1 MYSSEYPYRAYQVME
16 YIETYF
22 RMFFAVTVL
31 TVVSDV
37 KDFIFL
43 VVIVTVLNWL
53 AGYMA
58 DRKNGKK
65 YEHKKTMQAVKE
77 LFLTNAVL
85 FFVAL
90 TCSMLEPSIDYKLI
104 IKALTGIFLII
115 YARNITKNLRIIQP
129 HNDFIRTLNSIANS
143 KYFQMKK
150 KIKDGDF
157 EIPKERKEDGRPEE
171 TNTVYP

>member
-1 MYSSEYPYRAYQVME
+1 M
-16 YIETYF
+16 IEHIEDYF

-37 KDFIFL
+37 RDFIFL
-43 VVIVTVLNWL
+43 VVIVTILNWI

-58 DRKNGKK
+58 DKKVGKG

-77 LFLTNAVL
+77 LFLTNAIL

-90 TCSMLEPSIDYKLI
+90 TCSMLDPDIDYATIVRVL
-104 IKALTGIFLII
+104 AGIFLII
-115 YARNITKNLRIIQP
+115 YARNIAKNLRIIQP
-129 HNDFIRTLNSIANS
+129 SNEFIKVLNSIANN
-143 KYFQMKK
+143 KYFQLKK

-157 EIPKERKEDGRPEE
+157 EIPKERKENGEI
-171 TNTVYP
+171 N

>member
-1 MYSSEYPYRAYQVME
+1 M
-16 YIETYF
+16 IEQIEIYF

-31 TVVSDV
+31 AVVSDV
-37 KDFIFL
+37 KDFIFI
-43 VVIVTVLNWL
+43 VVIITAINWL

-58 DRKNGKK
+58 GRKKGEK
-65 YEHKKTMQAVKE
+65 YQHKKTMQAVKE
-77 LFLTNAVL
+77 LFLTSAVL

-90 TCSMLEPSIDYKLI
+90 TCSMLEPSIDYTLI
-104 IKALTGIFLII
+104 IKTLTGIFLII

-129 HNDFIRTLNSIANS
+129 SNEFIRVLNSIANS

-157 EIPKERKEDGRPEE
+157 EIPKKEKDGRPEE
-171 TNTVYP
+171 TNTVYS

>member
-1 MYSSEYPYRAYQVME
+1 ME
-16 YIETYF
+16 YIEAYV

-31 TVVSDV
+31 AVVSDV

-43 VVIVTVLNWL
+43 VAIVTILNWL

-58 DRKNGKK
+58 GRKKGEK
-65 YEHKKTMQAVKE
+65 YQHKKTMQAVKE
-77 LFLTNAVL
+77 LFLTSAVL

-90 TCSMLEPSIDYKLI
+90 TCSMLEPTIDYTLI

-129 HNDFIRTLNSIANS
+129 SNDFIRVLNSIANS

-157 EIPKERKEDGRPEE
+157 EIPKKEKDGRPEE

>member
-1 MYSSEYPYRAYQVME
+1 MYGIEHPYRVNQVVE

-22 RMFFAVTVL
+22 RTFFAVTVL

-43 VVIVTVLNWL
+43 VVLVTMLNWL

-58 DRKNGKK
+58 DRKNGQPYK
-65 YEHKKTMQAVKE
+65 HKKTMQAVKE
-77 LFLTNAVL
+77 LFLTSAIL

-90 TCSMLEPSIDYKLI
+90 TCSMLEPTIDYKLI

-129 HNDFIRTLNSIANS
+129 SNEFIRVLNSIANS

-150 KIKDGDF
+150 KIKDDEF
-157 EIPKERKEDGRPEE
+157 EIPKKEKDDGTIE
-171 TNTVYP
+171 

>member
-1 MYSSEYPYRAYQVME
+1 MA

-43 VVIVTVLNWL
+43 VVIVSILNWL
-53 AGYMA
+53 AGYVA
-58 DRKNGKK
+58 GRKKGEK
-65 YEHKKTMQAVKE
+65 YQHKKTMQAVKE

-90 TCSMLEPSIDYKLI
+90 TCSMLEPTIDYTLI
-104 IKALTGIFLII
+104 IKTLTGIFLII

-129 HNDFIRTLNSIANS
+129 SNEFIRVLNSIANS

-157 EIPKERKEDGRPEE
+157 EIPKKEKDGRPEE

>member
-1 MYSSEYPYRAYQVME
+1 MIGQ
-16 YIETYF
+16 IETYF

-43 VVIVTVLNWL
+43 VVLVTAINWL

-58 DRKNGKK
+58 GRKKGEK
-65 YEHKKTMQAVKE
+65 YQHRKTMQAVKE
-77 LFLTNAVL
+77 LCLTSMVL

-90 TCSMLEPSIDYKLI
+90 TCSMLEPSMDYTLA
-104 IKALTGIFLII
+104 IKILTGIFLII
-115 YARNITKNLRIIQP
+115 YARNIMKNLRIIQP
-129 HNDFIRTLNSIANS
+129 SNEFIRVLNSIANS

-157 EIPKERKEDGRPEE
+157 ELPKKEKDGRPEE
-171 TNTVYP
+171 IDALHT

>member
-1 MYSSEYPYRAYQVME
+1 MIEQ
-16 YIETYF
+16 IETYF

-43 VVIVTVLNWL
+43 VVLVTAINWL
-53 AGYMA
+53 TGYMA
-58 DRKNGKK
+58 GRKKGEK
-65 YEHKKTMQAVKE
+65 YQHRKTMQAVKE
-77 LFLTNAVL
+77 LCLTSMIL

-90 TCSMLEPSIDYKLI
+90 TCSMLEPSIDYTLV
-104 IKALTGIFLII
+104 IKTLTGIFLII
-115 YARNITKNLRIIQP
+115 YTRNITKNLRIIQP
-129 HNDFIRTLNSIANS
+129 SNEFIRVLNSIANS

-157 EIPKERKEDGRPEE
+157 ELPKKEKDGRPEE
-171 TNTVYP
+171 IDALHT

>member
-1 MYSSEYPYRAYQVME
+1 ME

-43 VVIVTVLNWL
+43 VVIVTILNWL
-53 AGYMA
+53 AGYVA
-58 DRKNGKK
+58 GRKKGEK
-65 YEHKKTMQAVKE
+65 YQHKKTMQAVKE

-157 EIPKERKEDGRPEE
+157 EIPKKEKDGRPEE

>member
-1 MYSSEYPYRAYQVME
+1 ME

-37 KDFIFL
+37 RDFIFL
-43 VVIVTVLNWL
+43 VVIVTVLDWL

-58 DRKNGKK
+58 GRKKGEK
-65 YEHKKTMQAVKE
+65 YQHRKTMQAVRE

-90 TCSMLEPSIDYKLI
+90 TCSMLEHSIDYKLI

-129 HNDFIRTLNSIANS
+129 SNEFIRVLNSIANS
-143 KYFQMKK
+143 KYFQMKR
-150 KIKDGDF
+150 KIKDGDP
-157 EIPKERKEDGRPEE
+157 EIPKKEKEKDGRPEE
-171 TNTVYP
+171 TDTVHS

>member
-1 MYSSEYPYRAYQVME
+1 MHDYQFPLRAYQVME

-22 RMFFAVTVL
+22 RMFFAATVL

-43 VVIVTVLNWL
+43 VVIVTTLNWL

-58 DRKNGKK
+58 GRKKGEK
-65 YEHKKTMQAVKE
+65 YQHKKTMQAVKE
-77 LFLTNAVL
+77 LFLTSAVL

-115 YARNITKNLRIIQP
+115 YARSITKNLRIIQP
-129 HNDFIRTLNSIANS
+129 SNEFIRVLNSIANS

-157 EIPKERKEDGRPEE
+157 EIPKKEKDGRPEE

>member
-1 MYSSEYPYRAYQVME
+1 M
-16 YIETYF
+16 IEQIEAYF

-31 TVVSDV
+31 AVVSDV

-43 VVIVTVLNWL
+43 VVIVTAIDWL

-58 DRKNGKK
+58 GRKKGEK
-65 YEHKKTMQAVKE
+65 YQHKKTMQAVKE
-77 LFLTNAVL
+77 LFLTSAVL

-90 TCSMLEPSIDYKLI
+90 TCSMLEPTIDYALI
-104 IKALTGIFLII
+104 IKTLAGIFLII

-129 HNDFIRTLNSIANS
+129 SNEFIRVLNSIANS

-150 KIKDGDF
+150 KIKDGDS
-157 EIPKERKEDGRPEE
+157 ELPKKEKDGRPEE

>member
-1 MYSSEYPYRAYQVME
+1 MYGVEYPNRAYQMIE
-16 YIETYF
+16 QIETYF

-53 AGYMA
+53 AGYMSG
-58 DRKNGKK
+58 RKKGEK
-65 YEHKKTMQAVKE
+65 YQHKKTMQAVKE
-77 LFLTNAVL
+77 LFLTSAVL

-90 TCSMLEPSIDYKLI
+90 TCSMLEPTTDYTLI
-104 IKALTGIFLII
+104 IKTLTGIFLII
-115 YARNITKNLRIIQP
+115 YARNITKNLCIIQP
-129 HNDFIRTLNSIANS
+129 SNEFIRVLNSIANS

-157 EIPKERKEDGRPEE
+157 EIPKKELSG
-171 TNTVYP
+171 VV

>member
-1 MYSSEYPYRAYQVME
+1 M
-16 YIETYF
+16 IEQIEVYF

-31 TVVSDV
+31 AVVSDV

-43 VVIVTVLNWL
+43 VVIITAINWL

-58 DRKNGKK
+58 GRKKGEK
-65 YEHKKTMQAVKE
+65 YQHKKTMQAVKE
-77 LFLTNAVL
+77 LFLTSAIL

-90 TCSMLEPSIDYKLI
+90 TCSMLEPTIDYTLI
-104 IKALTGIFLII
+104 VKTLTGIFLII

-129 HNDFIRTLNSIANS
+129 SNEFIRVLNSIANS

-150 KIKDGDF
+150 KIKDGEF
-157 EIPKERKEDGRPEE
+157 EIPKKKKDNGDSE
-171 TNTVYP
+171 

>member
-1 MYSSEYPYRAYQVME
+1 M
-16 YIETYF
+16 IEHIEAYF

-43 VVIVTVLNWL
+43 VVIVTILNWL

-58 DRKNGKK
+58 DKKVGKG

-77 LFLTNAVL
+77 LFLTNAIL

-90 TCSMLEPSIDYKLI
+90 TCSMLEPDIDYTAIVKV
-104 IKALTGIFLII
+104 LTVIFLII

-129 HNDFIRTLNSIANS
+129 SNEFIKVLNSIANS
-143 KYFQMKK
+143 KYFQLKK

-157 EIPKERKEDGRPEE
+157 EIPKERKENGEI
-171 TNTVYP
+171 N

>member
-1 MYSSEYPYRAYQVME
+1 M
-16 YIETYF
+16 IEHIEAYF

-43 VVIVTVLNWL
+43 VVIVTILNWL

-58 DRKNGKK
+58 DKKVGKG

-77 LFLTNAVL
+77 LFLTNAIL

-90 TCSMLEPSIDYKLI
+90 TCNMLEPDIDYTAIVKV
-104 IKALTGIFLII
+104 LTGIFLII

-129 HNDFIRTLNSIANS
+129 SNEFIKVLNSIANS
-143 KYFQMKK
+143 KYFQLKK

-157 EIPKERKEDGRPEE
+157 EIPKERKENGEI
-171 TNTVYP
+171 N

>member
-1 MYSSEYPYRAYQVME
+1 MIEH
-16 YIETYF
+16 IETYF

-31 TVVSDV
+31 AVVSDV

-43 VVIVTVLNWL
+43 VVIVTILNWL

-58 DRKNGKK
+58 DKKVGKG

-77 LFLTNAVL
+77 LFLTNAIL

-90 TCSMLEPSIDYKLI
+90 TCNLLEPDINYTAI
-104 IKALTGIFLII
+104 VRVLTGIFLII

-129 HNDFIRTLNSIANS
+129 SNEFIKVLNSIANS
-143 KYFQMKK
+143 KYFQLKK

-157 EIPKERKEDGRPEE
+157 EIPKERKENGEI
-171 TNTVYP
+171 N

>member
-1 MYSSEYPYRAYQVME
+1 MYGIEHPYRVNQVVE

-22 RMFFAVTVL
+22 RTFFAVTVL

-37 KDFIFL
+37 KDFILL
-43 VVIVTVLNWL
+43 VVLVTILNWL

-58 DRKNGKK
+58 DRKNGQPYK
-65 YEHKKTMQAVKE
+65 HKKTMQAVKE
-77 LFLTNAVL
+77 LFLTSAIL

-90 TCSMLEPSIDYKLI
+90 TCSMLEPTIDYKLI

-129 HNDFIRTLNSIANS
+129 SNEFIRVLNSIANS

-150 KIKDGDF
+150 KIKDGEF
-157 EIPKERKEDGRPEE
+157 EIPKKEKDDGTIE
-171 TNTVYP
+171 

>member
-1 MYSSEYPYRAYQVME
+1 M
-16 YIETYF
+16 IEHIEAYF

-43 VVIVTVLNWL
+43 VVIVTILNWL

-58 DRKNGKK
+58 DKKVGKG

-77 LFLTNAVL
+77 LFLTNAIL

-90 TCSMLEPSIDYKLI
+90 TCNMLEPDIDYTAIVKV
-104 IKALTGIFLII
+104 LTGIFLII

-129 HNDFIRTLNSIANS
+129 SNEFIRVLNSIANS
-143 KYFQMKK
+143 KYFQLKK

-157 EIPKERKEDGRPEE
+157 EIPKERKEDDRPEE

>member
-1 MYSSEYPYRAYQVME
+1 MHDHQFPLRAYQVME

-43 VVIVTVLNWL
+43 VVIVTILDWL

-58 DRKNGKK
+58 GRKKGEK
-65 YEHKKTMQAVKE
+65 YQHKKTMQAVKE

-104 IKALTGIFLII
+104 IRALTGIFLII

-129 HNDFIRTLNSIANS
+129 HNDFIRTMNSIANS

-157 EIPKERKEDGRPEE
+157 EIPKKEKDGRPEE

>member
-1 MYSSEYPYRAYQVME
+1 M
-16 YIETYF
+16 IEHIEAYF

-43 VVIVTVLNWL
+43 VVIVTILNWL

-58 DRKNGKK
+58 DKKVGKG

-77 LFLTNAVL
+77 LFLTNAIL

-90 TCSMLEPSIDYKLI
+90 TCNMLEPDMDYAAIVKV
-104 IKALTGIFLII
+104 LTGIFLII

-129 HNDFIRTLNSIANS
+129 SNKFIKVLNSIANS
-143 KYFQMKK
+143 KYFQLKK

-157 EIPKERKEDGRPEE
+157 ELPKERKENGEI
-171 TNTVYP
+171 N

>member
-1 MYSSEYPYRAYQVME
+1 M
-16 YIETYF
+16 IEHIEAYF

-43 VVIVTVLNWL
+43 VVIVTILNWL

-58 DRKNGKK
+58 DKKVGKG

-77 LFLTNAVL
+77 LFLTNAIL

-90 TCSMLEPSIDYKLI
+90 TCNMLEPDINYAAIVKV
-104 IKALTGIFLII
+104 LTGIFLII

-129 HNDFIRTLNSIANS
+129 SNEFIKVLNSIANS
-143 KYFQMKK
+143 KYFQLKK

-157 EIPKERKEDGRPEE
+157 ELPKERKENGEI
-171 TNTVYP
+171 N

>member
-1 MYSSEYPYRAYQVME
+1 MQDYKFPLRAYQVME
-16 YIETYF
+16 YIEAYV

-31 TVVSDV
+31 AVVSDV

-43 VVIVTVLNWL
+43 VVIVTILNWL

-58 DRKNGKK
+58 GRKKGEK
-65 YEHKKTMQAVKE
+65 YQHKKTMQAVKE
-77 LFLTNAVL
+77 LFLTSAVL

-90 TCSMLEPSIDYKLI
+90 TCSMLEPTIDYTLI

-129 HNDFIRTLNSIANS
+129 SNDFIRVLNSIANS

-157 EIPKERKEDGRPEE
+157 EIPKKEKDGRPEE